1 LKSKGLDFMS
11 RLSVLLISFFTSIT
25 VGPILPSVAAEAKYN
40 FTEDWVTP
48 HANLWREQLKHLKG
62 KPNIHA
68 LEIGSFEGRSALW
81 FLENILTDAT
91 STITCVDLF
100 IGKTYEAQFDHNI
113 RVSTLGKKVGKIKGS
128 SQTILRQLK
137 LNRYD
142 FIYIDGSHLAVNV
155 LMDAVLS
162 WDLLKVGGIIIF
174 DDYLMDANSI
184 PQLRMAEQET
194 PWVLPRIAIDAFLQV
209 FRPYLELRYKG
220 YQVIVRK
227 NKNRPL

>member
-1 LKSKGLDFMS
+1 MS
-11 RLSVLLISFFTSIT
+11 RLRVLVISFFIA
-25 VGPILPSVAAEAKYN
+25 VAAGPILPAVAAAEKYQ
-40 FTEDWVTP
+40 FTEDWVSP
-48 HANLWREQLKHLKG
+48 HSGVWREHLKHLKG
-62 KPNIHA
+62 RRNIHA

-100 IGKTYEAQFDHNI
+100 IGKTYEDQFDHNI
-113 RVSTLGKKVGKIKGS
+113 QVSTLGKKVRKIKGS

-137 LNRYD
+137 LNHYD
-142 FIYIDGSHLAVNV
+142 FIYVDGSHFAVNV

-174 DDYLMDANSI
+174 DDYLMNANAI

-194 PWVLPRIAIDAFLQV
+194 PWALPRMAIDAFLQV
-209 FRPYLELRYKG
+209 FRPYLELRYRG

-227 NKNRPL
+227 NQNRPL